1 MGKSNIKQ
9 DLSSLVNKVTA
20 EKREIPI
27 QKVVPIKK
35 DTVKNSN
42 MTKVSLS
49 MNLNDWLDITR
60 FKNFKILEL
69 KQVDYTFSDAILYG
83 LSLLED
89 KYNIERNKEKI
100 FLKRGR
106 RPTEKISLKDTTIDL
121 PNERALFIN
130 DFLYF
135 KIFVKKQ
142 IEFTRPEMMEEIVR
156 LIKIKNKEVFQ

>member
-60 FKNFKILEL
+60 FKNFKIL
-69 KQVDYTFSDAILYG
+69 
-83 LSLLED
+83 
-89 KYNIERNKEKI
+89 
-100 FLKRGR
+100 
-106 RPTEKISLKDTTIDL
+106 
-121 PNERALFIN
+121 
-130 DFLYF
+130 
-135 KIFVKKQ
+135 
-142 IEFTRPEMMEEIVR
+142 
-156 LIKIKNKEVFQ
+156 